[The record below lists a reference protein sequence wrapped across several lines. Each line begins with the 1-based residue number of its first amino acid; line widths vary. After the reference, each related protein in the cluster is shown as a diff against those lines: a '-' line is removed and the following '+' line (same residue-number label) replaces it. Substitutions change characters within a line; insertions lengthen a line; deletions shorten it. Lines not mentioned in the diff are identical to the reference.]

1 MKSCAVRRLSLL
13 ILCMTGFAISGKV
26 FGVQSES
33 ANPAA
38 LAVPNPLVYK
48 YNLKTKRCE
57 DSNGRPGSNLNVFAE
72 CGRLENLTL
81 KNQKYVGANLKGL
94 LLVNVN
100 FEQVSF
106 ENANLTG
113 AQFFLNKMN
122 NTSFKGAHLVDALIY
137 DSDEDVNSVD
147 IFQRASLNYR
157 TNLLFNKQTI
167 LLPPDAQYV
176 LEAQGALASDFT
188 WGPQFTSRAHRLFVE
203 DDLSRLSLNDFN
215 SKVKS
220 VPIFRRIFGST
231 LPNQALKYFKERV
244 AYLDMFQSQTES
256 IRAANFSGPLFSANF
271 FSAFIGLSNRFK
283 GTYGRLVDFVH
294 PGQVLQPLD
303 PYPAVDPALVMNGKL
318 IKQSSF
324 KKSLIK
330 LSHSYFKD
338 LTWIERL
345 GILVHEASHTSC
357 YVSPKIAQE
366 LSDAESEM
374 ISKTEGM
381 NRIFEQAK
389 AHQASAASSLA
400 VDFKQIVNDFAVAQ
414 NRVVKAQTQ
423 VLQQEACTRPHT
435 TCPTSLTGPDG
446 SRSIFAGLEGFCD
459 KNIWGSYG
467 VQSLYLKGLFES
479 CPGCNKEDRQVIQ
492 VIIADL
498 LSRVLDLS
506 ELNSQS
512 LSPEIMGQLVSLPE
526 SQIILSGEQK

>member
-1 MKSCAVRRLSLL
+1 MKSFVVRRLSHL
-13 ILCMTGFAISGKV
+13 ILCTACVTFSIKV
-26 FGVQSES
+26 FGLQSES
-33 ANPAA
+33 VGPASLA
-38 LAVPNPLVYK
+38 LPNTLIYK
-48 YNLKTKRCE
+48 YNLKAKRCE
-57 DSNGRPGSNLNVFAE
+57 DSSGLPGSNRNVLAE

-81 KNQKYVGANLKGL
+81 KNQKFEGANLKGL
-94 LLVNVN
+94 LLVNVI

-113 AQFFLNKMN
+113 AQFFLNKMT
-122 NTSFKGAHLVDALIY
+122 NTSFKGARLVDALIY
-137 DSDEDVNSVD
+137 DSDEDLSSVD
-147 IFQRASLNYR
+147 IFQRVSLNYR
-157 TNLLFNKQTI
+157 TNLLFNKKTI
-167 LLPPDAQYV
+167 LLPPDAHYV
-176 LEAQGALASDFT
+176 LEAQGVLASDFS
-188 WGPQFTSRAHRLFVE
+188 WGPRFTSRAHRLFVE

-231 LPNQALKYFKERV
+231 SPSQAMKYFKERV
-244 AYLDMFQSQTES
+244 AYLDMFQPQTES

-283 GTYGRLVDFVH
+283 SSYSELVAFVN
-294 PGQVLQPLD
+294 PGQVLQPLAA
-303 PYPAVDPALVMNGKL
+303 YPVVDPALVMNGKL
-318 IKQSSF
+318 IKQSNF

-357 YVSPKIAQE
+357 YVNPMVAQE
-366 LSDAESEM
+366 LNAAESEM
-374 ISKTEGM
+374 ILKTEGM
-381 NRIFEQAK
+381 KQVLEKVK
-389 AHQASAASSLA
+389 AQGSTAASSQDL
-400 VDFKQIVNDFAVAQ
+400 DFTQIVNDYTASQ
-414 NRVVKAQTQ
+414 NRVVKAQAQ
-423 VLQQEACTRPHT
+423 VLQQEACSRPHVA
-435 TCPTSLTGPDG
+435 CPANLTEADG
-446 SRSIFAGLEGFCD
+446 SRSLVAGLEGFCD

-467 VQSLYLKGLFES
+467 IQSLYLKGLFSS
-479 CPGCNKEDRQVIQ
+479 CPECSQEDKQVIQ

-526 SQIILSGEQK
+526 SQIILNGEQK